1 LTAFAAGSTIEPA
14 MLYWGGPLSGRC
26 RIGRGTIMKFKKM
39 RLAGMVL
46 GAMLLPIGA
55 VCANTIE
62 PAVKADN
69 KAAFTEVMGTV
80 QQQLVPGGRYEFV
93 DSTERAEVDAK
104 LNDMKALFDQYGTVA
119 QMDSSS
125 KARLFTDQEDVNAI
139 LTRRD
144 DRRVICKSERPI
156 GSLLPKRT
164 CRTYGEIERERNDS
178 QKFMRDEARSRQSFG
193 GH

>member
-1 LTAFAAGSTIEPA
+1 MSAAGSTIDLA
-14 MLYWGGPLSGRC
+14 MLYQAARRRAAAESGE
-26 RIGRGTIMKFKKM
+26 GSAMKF
-39 RLAGMVL
+39 RTSLAGLAL
-46 GAMLLPIGA
+46 GVMLLPIGA
-55 VCANTIE
+55 VCASKIE

-69 KAAFTEVMGTV
+69 KAAFTEVMGAV
-80 QQQLVPGGRYEFV
+80 QQQMVPGGRYEFV
-93 DSTERAEVDAK
+93 DSSERAEVDTK
-104 LNDMKALFDQYGTVA
+104 LNDMKALFEQYGTVA
-119 QMDSSS
+119 QMDSPS

-164 CRTYGEIERERNDS
+164 CRTYGEIERDRNDS
-178 QKFMRDEARSRQSFG
+178 QKFMQDEARSRQTVG

>member
-1 LTAFAAGSTIEPA
+1 
-14 MLYWGGPLSGRC
+14 
-26 RIGRGTIMKFKKM
+26 MKLRM
-39 RLAGMVL
+39 GLAGVAL
-46 GAMLLPIGA
+46 GMMLLPLGVA
-55 VCANTIE
+55 CANTTE
-62 PAVKADN
+62 PAVKADT
-69 KAAFTEVMGTV
+69 KAAFTDVKDAV
-80 QQQLVPGGRYEFV
+80 QKQMVPGGRYEFV

-104 LNDMKALFDQYGTVA
+104 LNDMKALFDQYGTVE
-119 QMDSSS
+119 QMDAPS

-144 DRRVICKSERPI
+144 DRRVICKSERPM

-178 QKFMRDEARSRQSFG
+178 QKFMRDEARSRQTFG

>member
-1 LTAFAAGSTIEPA
+1 
-14 MLYWGGPLSGRC
+14 
-26 RIGRGTIMKFKKM
+26 MKFRM
-39 RLAGMVL
+39 GLAGMVL
-46 GAMLLPIGA
+46 GMVLLPLGA
-55 VCANTIE
+55 ACASNIE

-69 KAAFTEVMGTV
+69 KAAFADVMGAV
-80 QQQLVPGGRYEFV
+80 QQQMVPGGRYEFI
-93 DSTERAEVDAK
+93 DSTERAEVDTK

-119 QMDSSS
+119 QMDEAS

-178 QKFMRDEARSRQSFG
+178 QKFMRDEARSRQTFG